1 MALKYIEEY
10 RDPGVSRKIADWI
23 TLFSGPGCPVCVT
36 VRKDIDRCIKLA
48 RTPGVIVATFGDMMR
63 APGTDSSLEQERADG
78 NTIHVRYSVFD
89 ALDLARRYP
98 DKPVVFLD
106 PGVETSAP
114 IVAASVLSAQGQ
126 GLRNHT
132 VLSIHKRMMPVLESL
147 MLDETVCVDGFV
159 L

>member
-1 MALKYIEEY
+1 ML
-10 RDPGVSRKIADWI
+10 PPWI

-63 APGTDSSLEQERADG
+63 APG
-78 NTIHVRYSVFD
+78 
-89 ALDLARRYP
+89 
-98 DKPVVFLD
+98 
-106 PGVETSAP
+106 
-114 IVAASVLSAQGQ
+114 QGF
-126 GLRNHT
+126 RNYT